1 VAVAVPCALV
11 AALGGL
17 VALGSVLP
25 NGAVPDLPKQPPI
38 ASDADIVPVVERTM
52 AAVAANIDRPVTG
65 RCPKDHLRSSIRARL
80 VDRELVESFRSGRFV
95 ARPNAPEATY
105 RFGGLFR
112 DASFT
117 DMKEGLGDGQHARDL
132 KKARVAFED
141 LYSAALFS
149 YGYGVVVKTIAYDR
163 PRGGSAGFAG
173 GTFAGE
179 ATLVDLGTQLPLC
192 KVNITAQTDKRL
204 QGKFGFSAVQLA
216 EDSLYQNLGRGLE
229 AAFRTTG
236 GVEVDIELDVPKAT
250 AVQ

>member
-1 VAVAVPCALV
+1 MPSCSRR
-11 AALGGL
+11 LGGNGITL
-17 VALGSVLP
+17 EYPIMRHLCNLETVYTYEGTHDIHTLILGQRPEVAKRGGL
-25 NGAVPDLPKQPPI
+25 
-38 ASDADIVPVVERTM
+38 ASDGDIVPVVERTM

-65 RCPKDHLRSSIRARL
+65 RCPKDH
-80 VDRELVESFRSGRFV
+80 
-95 ARPNAPEATY
+95 
-105 RFGGLFR
+105 
-112 DASFT
+112 
-117 DMKEGLGDGQHARDL
+117 MKEGPGDGQHARDL

-163 PRGGSAGFAG
+163 LRGGSAGFAG

-204 QGKFGFSAVQLA
+204 QGKFGSSAVQLA